1 MDHRDWVSKGMHA
14 PGLCWDWGVIG
25 TMAFGGVKVPGEDD
39 WLLGSSCFLA
49 MWKCAPSVVRPS
61 HLKKIVIWKNIIKF
75 IYFILFFSV
84 LVRWLPRWLSSK
96 ESACHAE
103 DAGDLGSTPGWRRSP
118 GGGHDNPLQY
128 SCLENP
134 MDRGAWW
141 AIVHRVTRVGHD

>member
-84 LVRWLPRWLSSK
+84 LVRWLPRWLSGK
-96 ESACHAE
+96 ESTCRAG
-103 DAGDLGSTPGWRRSP
+103 DAGWIPGVGRSP
-118 GGGHDNPLQY
+118 GRGHDNPLSVFLPGKSHEQRSLVGY
-128 SCLENP
+128 SP
-134 MDRGAWW
+134 QG
-141 AIVHRVTRVGHD
+141 HKRVGHS